1 MFAGIPLA
9 LDSWWGL
16 ALLIPAVIVL
26 GFRIS
31 DEEKM
36 LTQQLAG
43 YREYTDKV
51 QHRLVPY
58 VW

>member
-1 MFAGIPLA
+1 MAGIPLA

-16 ALLIPAVIVL
+16 VVLIPCVFGVAL
-26 GFRIS
+26 RIL
-31 DEEKM
+31 DEERM
-36 LTQQLAG
+36 LTNELNG
-43 YREYTDKV
+43 YREYTQRV